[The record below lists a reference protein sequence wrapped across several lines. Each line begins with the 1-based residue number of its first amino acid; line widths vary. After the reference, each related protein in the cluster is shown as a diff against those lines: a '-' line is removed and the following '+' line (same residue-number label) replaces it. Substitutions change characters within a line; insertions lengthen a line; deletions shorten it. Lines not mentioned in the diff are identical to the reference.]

1 MSLSQSLS
9 AAMSGLTAASRSAQT
24 VATNLANL
32 RTEGFGRR
40 DLGLSSLTTGGV
52 LVTGVTRAATPLV
65 TADRRIVGA
74 ETAAAETRL
83 DFRAALE
90 GWLGIPGA
98 DGALTTRIA
107 ALETALTTAA
117 ATPASQAGLAGVLD
131 AAKGL
136 AGTLGSV
143 SASIQQARGTA
154 DRSIATDV
162 ATLNDSLAQVAE
174 LNRSIVRMSATG
186 RDTAALV
193 DQRQVLVDWISA
205 IVPLREV
212 QRDNGQIALYS
223 AGGATLLDG
232 QPASFGFT
240 AAGMVAAESG
250 PLSGLTLNGRPVST
264 ASGGAMGGGRLA
276 ANFAIRDDL
285 APAAQQ
291 QLDAVARDLMT
302 RMQAAD
308 GTLAPGAAGLFTDAG
323 RPFDPARETGLAGRL
338 AVNTAA
344 DPAAGGDLWRLRA
357 GLGTT
362 DPGDAGDGSLLSALA
377 NALAAPGT
385 AASGGFLPGA
395 RSLSGL
401 AAEMLSG
408 IATARLSDESA
419 ATIAASRGTALATLE
434 AEAGV
439 DSDREMQL
447 LLLVERAYEANARV
461 IQAVDGML
469 ANLLEI

>member
-9 AAMSGLTAASRSAQT
+9 AAMSGLTAASRGAQT

-40 DLGLSSLTTGGV
+40 DLGLASLTTGGV
-52 LVTGVTRAATPLV
+52 LVTGVTRAATPLA
-65 TADRRIVGA
+65 TADRRIAGA

-83 DFRAALE
+83 DFRKALE
-90 GWLGIPGA
+90 GWLGTPGTE
-98 DGALTTRIA
+98 GSLTSRIA
-107 ALETALTTAA
+107 KVETALTSAA
-117 ATPASQAGLAGVLD
+117 ASPGSEAGLAGVLD

-136 AGTLGSV
+136 ASGLGTM
-143 SASIQQARGTA
+143 SASIQQARGNA

-174 LNRSIVRMSATG
+174 LNRSIVRLSATG
-186 RDTAALV
+186 RDTSALV
-193 DQRQVLVDWISA
+193 DQRQVVVDRIAA

-232 QPASFGFT
+232 QPASFGF
-240 AAGMVAAESG
+240 APAGMVAAESG

-276 ANFAIRDDL
+276 AQFAIRDDL
-285 APAAQQ
+285 GPAAQQ

-302 RMQAAD
+302 RLQAAD
-308 GTLAPGAAGLFTDAG
+308 STLAPGAAGLFTDAG
-323 RPFDPARETGLAGRL
+323 DPFDPGRERGLARRI
-338 AVNTAA
+338 AVNIAI
-344 DPAAGGDLWRLRA
+344 DPAMGGNLWRLRA
-357 GLGTT
+357 GLGAAG
-362 DPGDAGDGSLLSALA
+362 PGDAGDASLL
-377 NALAAPGT
+377 NALSGALTTPQAP
-385 AASGGFLPGA
+385 ASGGFLPGL

-401 AAEMLSG
+401 VGEVISG
-408 IATARLSDESA
+408 IATARLSEESI
-419 ATIAASRGTALATLE
+419 ATVSASRSSALTLLE
-434 AEAGV
+434 SEAGV